1 MPKLENYANNFK
13 IMKKNS
19 RLNDIDKKIL
29 SVLQENADIPMSE
42 LSKKVNL
49 SATPCWARIN
59 KLYKQGFITKK
70 VAVVDRLKLNLN
82 VVAFVQ
88 VKTSNHNME
97 WARKFVK
104 VINDMPE
111 VIEFYRL
118 SGSIDYLLKV
128 LVPSIEKYDEFYK
141 KLTDKVDLT
150 DVSTSFSM
158 EEIKQTSSLPLDY
171 A

>member
-1 MPKLENYANNFK
+1 
-13 IMKKNS
+13 MKKNNV
-19 RLNDIDKKIL
+19 LNDIDKKIL
-29 SVLQENADIPMSE
+29 SVLQENADLPISE

-104 VINDMPE
+104 VISDMPE

>member
-1 MPKLENYANNFK
+1 
-13 IMKKNS
+13 MKKNNV
-19 RLNDIDKKIL
+19 LNDIDKRIL
-29 SVLQENADIPMSE
+29 SVLQENADLPISE

-104 VINDMPE
+104 VISDMPE

-118 SGSIDYLLKV
+118 SGTIDYLLKV

-150 DVSTSFSM
+150 DVSSSFSM

>member
-1 MPKLENYANNFK
+1 MLKLENYANNFK

-29 SVLQENADIPMSE
+29 SVLQENADIPISE

-59 KLYKQGFITKK
+59 KLYKQGFIIKK